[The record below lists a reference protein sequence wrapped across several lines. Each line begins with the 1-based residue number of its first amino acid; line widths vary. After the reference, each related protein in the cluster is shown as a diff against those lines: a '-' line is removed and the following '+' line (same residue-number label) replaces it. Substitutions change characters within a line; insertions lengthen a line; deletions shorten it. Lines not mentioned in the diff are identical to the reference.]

1 MKLVY
6 HECID
11 IFFLFTPDNI
21 AATNQNLWIYLS
33 LGYVTDSS
41 STRVNFLRHR
51 QLKFIN
57 LLILII

>member
-41 STRVNFLRHR
+41 STRVNFF
-51 QLKFIN
+51 KASSTKVY
-57 LLILII
+57 